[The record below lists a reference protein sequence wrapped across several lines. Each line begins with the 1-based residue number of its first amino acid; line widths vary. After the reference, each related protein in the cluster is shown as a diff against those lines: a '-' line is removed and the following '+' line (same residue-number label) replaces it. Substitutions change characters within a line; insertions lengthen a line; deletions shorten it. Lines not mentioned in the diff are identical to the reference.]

1 MGVFSDNYF
10 DLLSEA
16 NAIKKGNKGDELW
29 SEITNVIQEQLIPF
43 VNHYTGR
50 GQSSALGLKY
60 ELVDYFTN
68 LEVWREPSV

>member
-29 SEITNVIQEQLIPF
+29 SEITNVIIQITVFLLCILL
-43 VNHYTGR
+43 YK
-50 GQSSALGLKY
+50 KY
-60 ELVDYFTN
+60 ATK
-68 LEVWREPSV
+68 

>member
-16 NAIKKGNKGDELW
+16 NAIEKGNKGDELW

-43 VNHYTGR
+43 VKHLLVRLKLLLELISQGR
-50 GQSSALGLKY
+50 MA
-60 ELVDYFTN
+60 VTI
-68 LEVWREPSV
+68 